1 MNQELNAQAVRQLG
15 PGDLVG
21 EIGVLVSETAT
32 ADVRALQDMQLLQV
46 LLLFCLVILE
56 GYNNLW
62 ALNTSPPRNRSTFML
77 GG

>member
-1 MNQELNAQAVRQLG
+1 MRQLG

-46 LLLFCLVILE
+46 IFE
-56 GYNNLW
+56 
-62 ALNTSPPRNRSTFML
+62 PRNPAPNPKIRNQKPQTQALSPKP
-77 GG
+77 